1 MVLRTL
7 ILRSFSF
14 LLSFSAL
21 CALKEDIQETT
32 DLRGRVGGWHQ
43 PLEGLSDA
51 NPSRKSTFYVL
62 SLNISSKM
70 LKSTVLM
77 LLALL
82 LSVVFTKWSEHT
94 ASISW
99 AE

>member
-7 ILRSFSF
+7 ILRSFSL

-32 DLRGRVGGWHQ
+32 DLQGRVGGWHQ
-43 PLEGLSDA
+43 PREGFSNA
-51 NPSRKSTFYVL
+51 NPSRKSTFHML
-62 SLNISSKM
+62 SLNIVTTV
-70 LKSTVLM
+70 LKSTMLM
-77 LLALL
+77 LFALL
-82 LSVVFTKWSEHT
+82 LSVVFTKCSEPT

-99 AE
+99 AG